1 MKTGEKRLYVENTL
15 SQQLILFWLA
25 GNTIFTLLTI
35 NNMEVTVRL
44 GFFVML
50 NIGLSLLAFLIAVRQ
65 KMYLT
70 QYAYIG
76 FVFGLFQLM
85 RLMWMPPEIVGSMRL
100 FLQVILIATG
110 VAALVASYI
119 CLQRSR
125 EREKFL
131 DQNKFSF
138 ASAKE

>member
-1 MKTGEKRLYVENTL
+1 MKSGEKRLYVENTL

-25 GNTIFTLLTI
+25 GNTVFTLLTI

-50 NIGLSLLAFLIAVRQ
+50 NIALSLLAFLIAVRQ
-65 KMYLT
+65 KNYLI

-76 FVFGLFQLM
+76 FAFGLFQLA
-85 RLMWMPPEIVGSMRL
+85 RLMWMPPEIMGGMRL
-100 FLQVILIATG
+100 FLQAILIATG
-110 VAALVASYI
+110 IAALVASYI
-119 CLQRSR
+119 CLQRSQ
-125 EREKFL
+125 ERQSFL
-131 DQNKFSF
+131 DQNTFSF